1 MITLGTT
8 TMQGA
13 FIQSKSVTMKTPLGQ
28 MILKT
33 AQRQLEEADKALQL
47 EQAIVAETKR
57 VIGAMQR
64 QQGEYLSSYW
74 IRISETKTRIRQQ
87 MTDGTYQQS
96 QTEVV

>member
-28 MILKT
+28 MILQT

-47 EQAIVAETKR
+47 EQAIQAETKR
-57 VIGAMQR
+57 VIGAMIR
-64 QQGEYLSSYW
+64 NPGEHVTDFLV
-74 IRISETKTRIRQQ
+74 RISETKAQIRQQ
-87 MTDGTYQQS
+87 MTG
-96 QTEVV
+96 E